1 MLQQAY
7 TPSNTGI
14 ASFVH
19 ASEDYDLA
27 PIGIG
32 SMKEQADRLAEF
44 GRHGDIYVV
53 HAAEGETVIPMEV
66 LDSIPQVKEM
76 LFSHMRDMGIDPGR
90 YVVGNKLNSI
100 NPDTGMPEFF
110 FKKIWSGVKKV
121 FKVVA
126 PILLPII
133 GNAILPGIGGILA
146 SMAYTKLSGGS
157 WADTLKAGVLSYAG
171 GALVSGLGGA
181 VGLGG
186 STTFLGGLTKGLTA
200 PFTAL
205 ADPGAAFAKGIL
217 GPSAPATPAT
227 PATPAAGA
235 ASGTTS
241 QVPFN
246 TQLGATGDN
255 LRPPGIFGPTSNLSP
270 GYGDNLIPVESFGTP
285 PDLTPYQMSPAGTA
299 VGGTTSL
306 NLVPQSRL
314 TPTADQGWLDRLDKA
329 SSKVGNYLFRAG
341 DTPEQVLAAQDAAGV
356 AYQQRPPGLQ
366 SAAGFDAAVAKAGPS
381 IYAKYGPSLA
391 LAGGAALAG
400 GVFDAPEDPDAEAR
414 REAER
419 RFEAA
424 SAPNALLEGDPD
436 SYVVNDLNPYQFS
449 PAPNYRGT
457 ESVEFARATAPPPI
471 YQGIP
476 PVDLARATAPPM
488 RLQNNARYYAAPPL
502 QNNPVYA
509 RYNAAGGGFIDGQP
523 QYLNYGGMAQYP
535 RREMLVEGPGTE
547 RSDDIPA
554 MLSDG
559 EFVLNSRSV
568 RGADPTGQGN
578 RYRGAQNLYNMMRN
592 FEMKG

>member
-19 ASEDYDLA
+19 ASADYDLA

-32 SMKEQADRLAEF
+32 SMQEQVGRLAEF
-44 GRHGDIYVV
+44 GRNGDIYVV

-110 FKKIWSGVKKV
+110 FKKIWKGVKKV

-133 GNAILPGIGGILA
+133 GNMILPGIGGILA

-181 VGLGG
+181 ATGISGTLDGMLGSVGLGG
-186 STTFLGGLTKGLTA
+186 STTFLGGLTKGLTE

-205 ADPGAAFAKGIL
+205 ASPGAAFAKGVL
-217 GPSAPATPAT
+217 GPTFGLRAPATPAIT
-227 PATPAAGA
+227 TAGI
-235 ASGTTS
+235 S
-241 QVPFN
+241 
-246 TQLGATGDN
+246 D
-255 LRPPGIFGPTSNLSP
+255 GIDINQP
-270 GYGDNLIPVESFGTP
+270 
-285 PDLTPYQMSPAGTA
+285 
-299 VGGTTSL
+299 
-306 NLVPQSRL
+306 
-314 TPTADQGWLDRLDKA
+314 
-329 SSKVGNYLFRAG
+329 
-341 DTPEQVLAAQDAAGV
+341 
-356 AYQQRPPGLQ
+356 
-366 SAAGFDAAVAKAGPS
+366 DAAVAAGHFGGMDAANPVAGGPPAANPGFFERQLADIAPETAKS
-381 IYAKYGPSLA
+381 IDSGLTDTSNLLFGKTPASGDIAKQAGEFKSEYLKEGIKLSDKDAIAMATNKLTPGPIRTFGPTLA
-391 LAGGAALAG
+391 IAGGAALAG
-400 GVFDAPEDPDAEAR
+400 GLFDAPEDPDAEAR
-414 REAER
+414 KEAEM
-419 RFEAA
+419 RFGKA

-436 SYVVNDLNPYQFS
+436 SYVVNNLNPYEFS
-449 PAPNYRGT
+449 PAQNYRGT
-457 ESVEFARATAPPPI
+457 ERVEFARATAPPPI
-471 YQGIP
+471 YQGIQ
-476 PVDLARATAPPM
+476 PVDLARATASPL
-488 RLQNNARYYAAPPL
+488 RLQNNASYNAAPPL
-502 QNNPVYA
+502 QNNPGYA
-509 RYNAAGGGFIDGQP
+509 RYYAADGGFIDGQP

>member
-157 WADTLKAGVLSYAG
+157 WADTLKAGALSYVG
-171 GALVSGLGGA
+171 GALVSGLGGAATGFSGTLDSALGA

-205 ADPGAAFAKGIL
+205 ANPGAAFAKGIL
-217 GPSAPATPAT
+217 GPSAPAITSAGNFDGIDINQPDPAVAAGHFGGMDAAN
-227 PATPAAGA
+227 PGAGGPPAANPGFFERQL
-235 ASGTTS
+235 SGIAPETAKSIDSGLT
-241 QVPFN
+241 
-246 TQLGATGDN
+246 D
-255 LRPPGIFGPTSNLSP
+255 TSNL
-270 GYGDNLIPVESFGTP
+270 LFGKTP
-285 PDLTPYQMSPAGTA
+285 ASGKIAEQAGAFKSEYLKEGIKLSDKDAIAMAT
-299 VGGTTSL
+299 
-306 NLVPQSRL
+306 NKLVP
-314 TPTADQGWLDRLDKA
+314 
-329 SSKVGNYLFRAG
+329 
-341 DTPEQVLAAQDAAGV
+341 
-356 AYQQRPPGLQ
+356 
-366 SAAGFDAAVAKAGPS
+366 GP
-381 IYAKYGPSLA
+381 IRTYGPSLA

-436 SYVVNDLNPYQFS
+436 SYVVNDLDPYQFS

>member
-110 FKKIWSGVKKV
+110 FKKIWKGVKKV

-133 GNAILPGIGGILA
+133 GNMILPGIGGILA

-171 GALVSGLGGA
+171 GALMSGLGGAATGISGTLDSALGA

-186 STTFLGGLTKGLTA
+186 STTFLGGLTKGLTE
-200 PFTAL
+200 PLTAL
-205 ADPGAAFAKGIL
+205 VSPGAAFAKGIF
-217 GPSAPATPAT
+217 GSPGAASAAAGISDGFDINQPDAAVALRPTAGHFGGMDAANPGAGG
-227 PATPAAGA
+227 TPAAKPEFFARQLADIAPETGKSID
-235 ASGTTS
+235 SGMST
-241 QVPFN
+241 
-246 TQLGATGDN
+246 AGD
-255 LRPPGIFGPTSNLSP
+255 
-270 GYGDNLIPVESFGTP
+270 
-285 PDLTPYQMSPAGTA
+285 
-299 VGGTTSL
+299 
-306 NLVPQSRL
+306 
-314 TPTADQGWLDRLDKA
+314 
-329 SSKVGNYLFRAG
+329 YLFRAG
-341 DTPEQVLAAQDAAGV
+341 DNREQVLAAEKAAGV

-366 SAAGFDAAVAKAGPS
+366 TAAGFDAEVAKAGPS

-419 RFEAA
+419 RFGEA
-424 SAPNALLEGDPD
+424 SAPNALFEGDPD
-436 SYVVNDLNPYQFS
+436 SYVINNLNPYQFS

-457 ESVEFARATAPPPI
+457 EPVEFARAAAPPPI